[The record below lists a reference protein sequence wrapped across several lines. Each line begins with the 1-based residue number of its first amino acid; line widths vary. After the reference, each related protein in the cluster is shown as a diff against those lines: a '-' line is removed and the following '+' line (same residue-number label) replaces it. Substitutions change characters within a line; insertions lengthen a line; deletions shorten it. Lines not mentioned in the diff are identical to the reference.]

1 MTQVNDDAA
10 AATLLRLANGYQIS
24 QALHVAAELKVA
36 DLVGD
41 TPVAAEDIAP
51 RVGAHPGSLYR
62 LLRALATVGVFR
74 ETDDRRFVATPL
86 SDLLRTDHPRSLRA
100 WPAFVGRP
108 RFWQNWGDLLHC
120 VRTGQDANHHLH
132 GTDGWTYVADK
143 PEESA
148 AANAAFAASSRSV
161 VPAIVAAY
169 DFARFQKIVDV
180 GGGNGTL
187 LTNILGATP
196 RATGIVF
203 DLPHVASAAAAV
215 IRQAG
220 LEGRCEAKGGSYL
233 DGVPPGGDA
242 YILKSVL
249 MDETAEEAAAIL
261 RKVRAAMG
269 VRGTL
274 LVMERLIGA
283 PNEGQP
289 DAMMDLEMLVATG
302 GFVRRQD
309 EWAAIFTDGGFTL
322 DSVTPTG
329 SRFHILEGRPATRP
343 ARSAGTSICGACQSV
358 RPVAEEG

>member
-1 MTQVNDDAA
+1 MTQATDSAA
-10 AATLLRLANGYQIS
+10 NALLRLANGYQIS
-24 QALHVAAELKVA
+24 QALCVAAELKVA

-41 TPVAAEDIAP
+41 TPVSAGHIAP
-51 RVGAHPGSLYR
+51 RVAAHPGSLYR

-100 WPAFVGRP
+100 LPAHIGRP
-108 RFWQNWGDLLHC
+108 YPWQHWGDLLHC
-120 VRTGQDANHHLH
+120 VRTGQDANRHLH
-132 GTDGWTYVADK
+132 GTDGWTFRADK
-143 PEESA
+143 PEETA
-148 AANAAFAASSRSV
+148 AANARFAATSRGV
-161 VPAIVAAY
+161 VPAILAAY
-169 DFARFQKIVDV
+169 DFARFGKIVDV

-220 LEGRCEAKGGSYL
+220 LEGRCEAKGGSYH

-242 YILKSVL
+242 YIIKSVL
-249 MDETAEEAAAIL
+249 MDETAGGAAAIL
-261 RKVRAAMG
+261 RNVRAAMG
-269 VRGTL
+269 ARSTL
-274 LVMERLIGA
+274 VVIERLIGA
-283 PNEGQP
+283 PNEDQTN
-289 DAMMDLEMLVATG
+289 AMMDLEMLVGTG

-322 DSVTPTG
+322 DSVTPTA
-329 SRFHILEGRPATRP
+329 SPFHILEGRPAT
-343 ARSAGTSICGACQSV
+343 
-358 RPVAEEG
+358 